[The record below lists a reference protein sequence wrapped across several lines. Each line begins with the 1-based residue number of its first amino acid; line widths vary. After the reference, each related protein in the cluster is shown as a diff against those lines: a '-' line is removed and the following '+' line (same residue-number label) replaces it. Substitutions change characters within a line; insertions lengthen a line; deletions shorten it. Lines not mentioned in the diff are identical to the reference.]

1 MRAAWRATQPV
12 AVSCSPAHH
21 NLYEYDEDGALV
33 DHVAPF
39 LAEGVAEHEAV
50 VVVVDP
56 RKRALL
62 EEALGGLAG
71 RLDYVDRDTYYTRPE
86 DALAGYDAQ
95 VRRYLRDGAQRVR
108 VFGELP
114 ICRTQEQSDT
124 WIRYE
129 ALLNPAF
136 AHHPVTIVCGLDV
149 REQPLSILEGS
160 WQTHPRTMNQRW
172 SDNGHYHR
180 PEDVVRDTTPVAEDV
195 AGLRA
200 VAGDVDAR
208 ALRVLLRAEMAAA
221 EIPEGDAEKMLVAAG
236 EVLVNAHRHGG
247 GLRALRIGRVGERF
261 VCEISDHGPGLDDP
275 VVGYV
280 PPGSEYARGAGLW
293 VARQMTRRLDMVSSE
308 RGLTTRLWV

>member
-1 MRAAWRATQPV
+1 
-12 AVSCSPAHH
+12 VSRSPAHH
-21 NLYEYDEDGALV
+21 NLYQYDEDSALV

-50 VVVVDP
+50 VLVVDP
-56 RKRALL
+56 RKRQLL
-62 EEALGGLAG
+62 QEALGGAAA
-71 RLDYVDRDTYYTRPE
+71 RIDYVDRDSYYSRPE

-95 VRRYLRDGAQRVR
+95 VRRYLRGGAHRVR

-114 ICRTQEQSDT
+114 LCRTPQESDT

-136 AHHPVTIVCGLDV
+136 AHHPVTIVCGLDA
-149 REQPLSILEGS
+149 REQPDAVLEGS
-160 WQTHPRTMNQRW
+160 WQTHPRTMNNRW
-172 SDNGHYHR
+172 SDNGHYHS
-180 PEDVVRDTTPVAEDV
+180 PDDIVRARTPAPEDV

-200 VAGDVDAR
+200 VAADTGAR
-208 ALRVLLRAEMAAA
+208 ALRVHLLAEMAAA
-221 EIPEGDAEKMLVAAG
+221 AIPEREAEKMIVAAG
-236 EVLVNAHRHGG
+236 EVLANAHRYGG
-247 GLRALRIGRVGERF
+247 GVRGVRIGRVGERF

-280 PPGSEYARGAGLW
+280 PPGSRYARGAGLW
-293 VARQMTRRLDMVSSE
+293 VARQMTRRLEMLSSE